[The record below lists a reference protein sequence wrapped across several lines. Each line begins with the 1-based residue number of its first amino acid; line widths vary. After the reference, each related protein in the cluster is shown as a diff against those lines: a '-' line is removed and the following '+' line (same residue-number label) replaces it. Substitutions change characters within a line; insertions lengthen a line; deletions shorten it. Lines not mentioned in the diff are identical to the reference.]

1 MEREGRAQT
10 TQDPADAPIS
20 LVIAGGGTG
29 GHLYPGIAIAREL
42 QRRHPG
48 SPLLFVG
55 TSRGLETRIVPAEGF
70 PLALIEIGALNRV
83 GWRQQLRTL
92 ATLPRTCLEAAQIL
106 RRQRPDLVL
115 GVGGYASGPVVLVA
129 ALMGIPT
136 LVAEQNALP
145 GFTNRVLARF
155 VDAAAIAFDEARR
168 YFGSRAVLTGNPVR
182 AEFLSLSPRPPKEAG
197 SPLHV
202 LVTGGS
208 QGARA
213 VNRAMVEALPLLQ
226 QAGARLQVTHQTGV
240 RDLEWVAAA
249 YREAGLAAEVVPF
262 LERMEESL
270 ATADLVICRA
280 GATTVAEL
288 AAAGR
293 AALLIP
299 FPQAADDHQRKN
311 AEAVVRVG
319 GGVVIAEAD
328 LTPARLARE
337 LLDLAGTPDRLSR
350 MAQAIRQLARP
361 DAAGQVVDL
370 IAQLVRAH
378 QSRTR

>member
-1 MEREGRAQT
+1 MEREGRSQT
-10 TQDPADAPIS
+10 TQDSVDAPIS

-42 QRRHPG
+42 QRRRPG
-48 SPLLFVG
+48 SSLLFVG

-70 PLALIEIGALNRV
+70 SLALIEIGALNRV

-92 ATLPRTCLEAAQIL
+92 ATLPRTLLEAARIL

-145 GFTNRVLARF
+145 GFTNRLLAQF

-168 YFGSRAVLTGNPVR
+168 YFGRRAVLTGNPVR
-182 AEFLSLSPRPPKEAG
+182 AEFLSLAPRPPRQAG

-240 RDLEWVAAA
+240 RDFEWVAAA
-249 YREAGLAAEVVPF
+249 YREGGFSGKIVPF
-262 LERMEESL
+262 LERMEESF

-319 GGVVIAEAD
+319 GGVMIVEAD

-337 LLDLAGTPDRLSR
+337 LLDLAENPDRLSR

-361 DAAGQVVDL
+361 DAAGQVVEL
-370 IAQLVRAH
+370 IAQLLRAR

>member
-1 MEREGRAQT
+1 MEREGREPA
-10 TQDPADAPIS
+10 TQDPAAPPIS

-42 QRRHPG
+42 QRRRPG

-70 PLALIEIGALNRV
+70 PLALIEVGALNRV

-92 ATLPRTCLEAAQIL
+92 ARLPQTCLRVRGLL

-129 ALMGIPT
+129 ALLGIPT

-145 GFTNRVLARF
+145 GFTNRLLARL
-155 VDAAAIAFDEARR
+155 VDAAAITFEEARR
-168 YFGSRAVLTGNPVR
+168 YFGRRAVLTGNPVR
-182 AEFLSLSPRPPKEAG
+182 AEFLSLSPRPLREAG
-197 SPLHV
+197 SPLHL

-213 VNRAMVEALPLLQ
+213 INRAMVEALPLLS
-226 QAGARLQVTHQTGV
+226 QAGARLQVTHQTGA
-240 RDLEWVAAA
+240 RDLDWVAAA
-249 YREAGLAAEVVPF
+249 YRDAGFPAKVVPF
-262 LERMEESL
+262 LERMEESF
-270 ATADLVICRA
+270 AAADLLICRA

-293 AALLIP
+293 AAILIP

-311 AEAVVRVG
+311 AEAVARVG
-319 GGVVIAEAD
+319 GGVLIAEAD

-337 LLDLAGTPDRLSR
+337 LLDLAENPDRLAR
-350 MAQAIRQLARP
+350 MSQSVRQLARP
-361 DAAGQVVDL
+361 DAAAKVVDL
-370 IAQLVRAH
+370 IVQLVRARD
-378 QSRTR
+378 SRTR